1 MGMPQI
7 FSFFF
12 GRQLLS
18 FVLLFLLFMSLI
30 RIEGSS
36 VQATYL
42 PYLDIHIGVTCSI

>member
-12 GRQLLS
+12 GRQLFS

-30 RIEGSS
+30 RIEGSFI
-36 VQATYL
+36 QTT
-42 PYLDIHIGVTCSI
+42 YLDIYIGVTCSI